1 MAWTT
6 PTNAATGD
14 VLTATRYNAE
24 VVANALAGG
33 PIYATEAARDAAI
46 PTPFEGQRAYIT
58 GSTLTTAAGQT
69 TVIPT
74 GIQTIHNGSS
84 TPTYAANWV
93 CVTQVGAV
101 TDTTCSTVTT
111 ASFADPSTAGNTN
124 PTVTL
129 VTGTSAIVDINST
142 LYNSTAGAYNYVS
155 FAVSGATTLAG
166 SEGNS
171 YYYSSTG
178 GTPADQHTGRR
189 FIITGLTAGTN
200 TFTMKYKVGSGTG
213 QYNRRTLIV
222 QGIA

>member
-6 PTNAATGD
+6 PTNVATGD

-24 VVANALAGG
+24 VVANTFAGG
-33 PIYATEAARDAAI
+33 PIYTTEALRDAAI
-46 PTPFEGQRAYIT
+46 TSPFEGQRAYIT
-58 GSTLTTAAGQT
+58 ASTIATAAGQT

-74 GIQTIHNGSS
+74 GVQTIYNGSV
-84 TPTYAANWV
+84 WV

>member
-24 VVANALAGG
+24 VVANTFAGG
-33 PIYATEAARDAAI
+33 PIYTTEALRDAAI
-46 PTPFEGQRAYIT
+46 TSPFEGQRAYIT
-58 GSTLTTAAGQT
+58 ASTIATAAGQT

-74 GIQTIHNGSS
+74 GVQTIYNGSV
-84 TPTYAANWV
+84 WV

-155 FAVSGATTLAG
+155 FSVSGATTLAG